1 MVLSLVIV
9 LALVYAGFTGQLEIN
24 GNAVNRQ
31 SKWDI
36 HFENLSN
43 ITTTHTAKA
52 LTQPRI
58 SSATSISDYNVSLT
72 TPGDSISFTFD
83 VVNAGNYNA
92 KITSIDIDTPE
103 CTGTDSVSNTNVCSH
118 IHYYLNYD
126 SGASVQV
133 GDTLYA
139 KETNKMKVT
148 LIYDDTVTAS
158 ELATS
163 DVSISNLE
171 LDINFE
177 QDSDALVKDNGE
189 VADYRVY
196 KIGDKI
202 TLNNEDYYVIAN
214 SGLNEDYVVALKDSP
229 LTVSDINTYK
239 DNLNLT
245 VNNRN
250 GYGAIY
256 YHETNAAADY
266 NNSYI
271 KNIIDNWVA
280 NKFISNELKEV
291 DNYYARLIKKDE
303 YESINNNYTWKYS
316 SQYNYW
322 TMSKFNPSNYYAV
335 STDSGIGYM
344 WYRCFNSSGCTI
356 RPVINIYKSALVDNN
371 E

>member
-1 MVLSLVIV
+1 MYKRRSFSVIFAGLMVLSLVIV

-58 SSATSISDYNVSLT
+58 SSSTSISDYNVSLT

-83 VVNAGNYNA
+83 VINDGNYNA

-133 GDTLYA
+133 GDMLYA

-196 KIGDKI
+196 KQGDKI
-202 TLNNEDYYVIAN
+202 TLNNEDYWVIEN
-214 SGLNEDYVVALKDSP
+214 SGAEQDYVVALKDDYISSSIIYGSTSDYSTSDAK
-229 LTVSDINTYK
+229 TVVDTWVTNTFH
-239 DNLNLT
+239 N
-245 VNNRN
+245 
-250 GYGAIY
+250 
-256 YHETNAAADY
+256 
-266 NNSYI
+266 
-271 KNIIDNWVA
+271 
-280 NKFISNELKEV
+280 NELKEV
-291 DNYYARLIKKDE
+291 NGYVARLITRSE
-303 YESINNNYTWKYS
+303 YQSLPSSYSWKSPNYLW
-316 SQYNYW
+316 W
-322 TMSKFNPSNYYAV
+322 TMTS
-335 STDSGIGYM
+335 
-344 WYRCFNSSGCTI
+344 CTSRTLFFVDNDGVTLEGTASVRSLVV
-356 RPVINIYKSALVDNN
+356 RPVINVYKSALENNN